1 MTKDTGPQIPSTALA
16 VMPILALVLMLGGS
30 IYMFGDDTTT
40 GPGQIALIIAGV
52 LAGMVGVLSG
62 HTWSDLEIGAAKSIQ
77 RALPAIFILLMVGTL
92 IGLWMLAGTIPYIIY
107 YGLQLLI
114 PEIFYIATVVLSA
127 IVAISIGS
135 SWTTA
140 GTVGLSLIGIA
151 AASGLSVEITAGAV
165 ISGAYFGDK
174 LSPLSDTT
182 NLAAAVTATELFE
195 HIRFLLWT
203 TIPAILIALVVFGYF
218 SITAA
223 ANIDESRIQN
233 ISDAIAANYNL
244 SPLLI
249 LPLIVTLGLAAF
261 RKPAFTSLMIGAAT
275 AALVALVTQ
284 PELVTQNSGALET
297 TWRVAANGFSADT
310 GNTVLDDLLSR
321 GGMESMLN
329 TVWLIIAAMFFGGM
343 MDKSGSLAVLVR
355 YLLLGVTTSSA
366 LIRRAG
372 MTSLA
377 ANLITSDQYLA
388 IALPSRMYADKFQDM
403 NLKSKN
409 LSRALEDYGTVTSV
423 LVPWNT
429 CGAFMAATL
438 GVATQDYLLFCIFNL
453 ASPII
458 SYLYAVFNFKVEYI
472 PGKSEVDESEAVELA

>member
-1 MTKDTGPQIPSTALA
+1 MTTTTGPKIPATALA
-16 VMPILALVLMLGGS
+16 VMPIFALVLMLGGS
-30 IYMFGDDTTT
+30 IYMFGDNTTA

-52 LAGMVGVLSG
+52 LAGLVGVLSG
-62 HTWSDLEIGAAKSIQ
+62 HTWHDLEIGAAKSIQ
-77 RALPAIFILLMVGTL
+77 RAIPAIFILLMVGTL
-92 IGLWMLAGTIPYIIY
+92 IGLWMLAGTIPYVIY

-114 PEIFYIATVVLSA
+114 PEIFYIAAVLLSA
-127 IVAISIGS
+127 IVSISIGS

-203 TIPAILIALVVFGYF
+203 TIPAIIIALVVFGYF
-218 SITAA
+218 SFTAA
-223 ANIDESRIQN
+223 TNIDESRIQS
-233 ISDAIAANYNL
+233 ISSAIATNYNL

-284 PELVTQNSGALET
+284 PQLVTQDGGALET
-297 TWRVAANGFSADT
+297 TWLVAANGFTANT
-310 GNTVLDDLLSR
+310 GNPVLDDLLSR

-343 MDKSGSLAVLVR
+343 MEKSGSLAVLVH
-355 YLLLGVTTSSA
+355 YLLLGVTSGSA
-366 LIRRAG
+366 LMRRAG

-388 IALPSRMYADKFQDM
+388 IALPSRMYADKFQAM

-409 LSRALEDYGTVTSV
+409 LSRVLEDFGTVTSV

-438 GVATQDYLLFCIFNL
+438 GVATQDYLLFCVFNL
-453 ASPII
+453 ASPAI
-458 SYLYAVFNFKVEYI
+458 SYLYAVFNYKVEYL
-472 PGKSEVDESEAVELA
+472 DELPVTAEPA

>member
-1 MTKDTGPQIPSTALA
+1 MTENTEHRSPATALA
-16 VMPILALVLMLGGS
+16 LMPILALVLMLGGS
-30 IYMFGDDTTT
+30 IYMFGDGTTG

-52 LAGMVGVLSG
+52 LAGLVGVVG
-62 HTWSDLEIGAAKSIQ
+62 GQTWHELEIGAASSIQ
-77 RALPAIFILLMVGTL
+77 RALPAMFILLMVGTL

-114 PEIFYIATVVLSA
+114 PEVFYIAAVLLCA

-151 AASGLSVEITAGAV
+151 GASGLSVEITAGAI

-203 TIPAILIALVVFGYF
+203 TIPAIGVALIAFGYF
-218 SITAA
+218 SITSAA
-223 ANIDESRIQN
+223 DIDESRIES
-233 ISDAIAANYNL
+233 ISSAIAASYNL
-244 SPLLI
+244 SPLLL
-249 LPLIVTLGLAAF
+249 LPLVVTLALAAF

-284 PELVTQNSGALET
+284 PQLVAADGNALET
-297 TWRVAANGFSADT
+297 VWRVAANGFASSTNNAI
-310 GNTVLDDLLSR
+310 LDDLLSR

-329 TVWLIIAAMFFGGM
+329 TIWLIIAAMFFGGM
-343 MDKSGSLAVLVR
+343 MEKSGSLKVLVR
-355 YLLLGVTTSSA
+355 YLMMGVHSGSA
-366 LIRRAG
+366 LMRRAG

-388 IALPSRMYADKFQDM
+388 IALPSRMYADNFNAM

-409 LSRALEDYGTVTSV
+409 LSRVLEDFGTVTSV

-438 GVATQDYLLFCIFNL
+438 GVATGDYLLFCVFNL

-458 SYLYAVFNFKVEYI
+458 SYLYAVFNYKVEYNT
-472 PGKSEVDESEAVELA
+472 ESGLAEPA

>member
-1 MTKDTGPQIPSTALA
+1 MTETNEPRNPSTALA
-16 VMPILALVLMLGGS
+16 LMPICALVLMLGGS
-30 IYMFGDDTTT
+30 IYMFGDGTTG

-52 LAGMVGVLSG
+52 LAGTVGVFG
-62 HTWSDLEIGAAKSIQ
+62 GQTWHDLEIGAAQSIQ
-77 RALPAIFILLMVGTL
+77 RALPAMFILLMVGTL

-107 YGLQLLI
+107 YGLQILV
-114 PEIFYIATVVLSA
+114 PEVFYIAAVFLCA

-151 AASGLSVEITAGAV
+151 AASGLSVEITAGAI

-203 TIPAILIALVVFGYF
+203 TIPAIVIALIVFGYF
-218 SITAA
+218 SFTSAA
-223 ANIDESRIQN
+223 GIDESRIQS
-233 ISDAIAANYNL
+233 ISIAIAENYNL
-244 SPLLI
+244 SPLL
-249 LPLIVTLGLAAF
+249 LMPLFVTLALAAF
-261 RKPAFTSLMIGAAT
+261 RKPAFTSLVIGAAT
-275 AALVALVTQ
+275 GALVALVAQ
-284 PELVTQNSGALET
+284 PQLVMADGKALET
-297 TWRVAANGFSADT
+297 VWRVAANGFTADT
-310 GNTVLDDLLSR
+310 NNVVLDDLLSR

-329 TVWLIIAAMFFGGM
+329 TIWLIIAAMFFGGM
-343 MDKSGSLAVLVR
+343 MEKSGSLKVLVH
-355 YLLLGVTTSSA
+355 YLMMGVTNGGA
-366 LIRRAG
+366 LMRRAG

-388 IALPSRMYADKFQDM
+388 IALPSRMYAEKFNDM
-403 NLKSKN
+403 NLQSKN
-409 LSRALEDYGTVTSV
+409 LSRVVEDFGTVTSV

-438 GVATQDYLLFCIFNL
+438 GVATGDYLLFCVFNL
-453 ASPII
+453 ASPVI
-458 SYLYAVFNFKVEYI
+458 SYLYAVFNYKIEYKLE
-472 PGKSEVDESEAVELA
+472 PEMAEPA